1 MKKRF
6 TFIFTLLLTAF
17 LSLPWSSKLMADELT
32 VADGANTN
40 QYIPFYGNYV
50 DEYQRVQIVYA
61 PSDMSE
67 MSVLSGQAI
76 TGVKFYQNNSNAWSG
91 AFTISMAEISDAGFS
106 STAWFTDVLT
116 EVYSGTVTGGSTC
129 TITFS
134 DPYVYSGGNLLI
146 NIQTK
151 TTSYNYKSTSFYG
164 NTNIATVQP
173 SAYGRNSSS
182 VPSAPSTKTWF
193 IPKTTFTYEAA
204 SSCKKPTALTQSAV
218 TATSATFTWTAGASE
233 TSWQYVCLPAATAV
247 DWNSANVQ
255 TTSSPSASVSGL
267 SANTDYKFYLRAD
280 CGSEQ
285 SAELVNAFTTPCS
298 SLDIGSGWSESFE
311 TTTAGSGNLPDCW
324 SSVTYTY
331 SNVVYPYVIASNAS
345 DGSKSLCFYGGTT
358 SSTVYA
364 ILPPFVQ
371 DIKNLTISF
380 DYKNGS
386 MGSSWY
392 PQQFSVGYVTNPN
405 DMSTYTN
412 IQTFDQKD
420 TYFSTDEVVFPS
432 SVPTTATNIVIRYS
446 GNQTYALTSYIDN
459 IQVSVQSSCAKPTG
473 LTVTPASATS
483 ANVSWTAG
491 GSETAWNLQYRV
503 KGTSAWTAV
512 NNVTSNSYTLIGL
525 SANTTYEIQVQ
536 ANCGGEQ
543 SGWTSSVEVHT
554 PCAAVTSF
562 PWTEDFTGIA
572 SDIIPDCWDNSAS
585 TCTPAWD
592 NTEYYIWGTYA
603 SSGNTML
610 RLYSAYLNEDGVA
623 VINSPLITL
632 PNENDFEFLF
642 DYSHKA
648 NCGAFT
654 MKVSVDG
661 APFAPL
667 GSYSNEAGT
676 TSSYPG
682 AWTTE
687 SISLASFANHTIQF
701 QFSANPNYGNGAI
714 FLDNFKVQKAP
725 TCFKPT
731 GLSVSNITS
740 ATADLAWTAGAS
752 EAAWVVQYKAEG
764 ASDWTEKDVSTTP
777 SCSLTG
783 LSASMTYYVQVK
795 ADCGAGDYSE
805 PSAQQTF
812 KTTCA
817 TESLPFE
824 ESFSSST
831 MPDCWIATSAS
842 TTYKWYMD
850 YEYVSGAYNYYVRLR
865 TGSSGTA
872 TLQLPPID
880 LSTDAVLKFKWK
892 SSSSPVAPVKLYIST
907 DGGTTK
913 TLITPDDLTNTYSS
927 WTDKTY
933 DLSDYTGNTAIIYFI
948 STFSA
953 TNKYAY
959 LDDVQ
964 VIAKP
969 CDLLTNVKVQPTMDG
984 GTVTWTG
991 DAKKLQYREGTAG
1004 AWTAVAIAEANKA
1017 KPHTLTDLSASTL
1030 YQVRALSICGDESD
1044 EAAWTAPVSFTTKC
1058 APSSVLPYEN
1068 DFEAETYNS
1077 GTLPDCWGK
1086 ITTSTDYPQV
1096 AQSAL
1101 AYGVGSGEKGN
1112 FLQFQGSEDQIAV
1125 LPAFTADL
1133 STLTIQFF
1141 YRYHYADF
1149 QLGYVKADGATFVPI
1164 ETLTQSAAY
1173 GEAPYEKDLAA
1184 IPADAVYLALRMT
1197 NASSLSAQACVDN
1210 LVIKQT
1216 PTCSKPTN
1224 LSVSA
1229 ITAEGATFA
1238 WNVSEKATENQ
1249 YQYCVVATGVAPS
1262 DWTLLGEDVRTVTI
1276 TGKAAHTAYDFYVR
1290 SYCGSSDQSETVK
1303 LTFTTVC
1310 AVISALPWEH
1320 DFESDE
1326 TFDIPECWDAIDNSG
1341 TSYVYGSNG
1350 HNAAK
1355 CLFMEE
1361 GRTTNFQTV
1370 ILPKFDAEL
1379 GTLYISFWYKGSA
1392 GANYGNVQVGY
1403 ITDITNQ
1410 NTFVAVGDPFAP
1422 ASEYQNA
1429 EVPFTGIT
1437 ADARIA
1443 IRYAGGTSDGEL
1455 YIDDIRVAEISACAR
1470 PADLAAVATSDGAA
1484 LTWSDDAASEW
1495 TVRYSIK
1502 DANSWTEVEHIAVT
1516 NHTLSGLATGT
1527 EYEAQVKAVCG
1538 VGSESDWSEKVLF
1551 TPVCNLPTD
1560 LTVVSTT
1567 QTSARITWE
1576 SLESAWNLQYKAA
1589 ADAGWTS
1596 VNNIAVKD
1604 YLLGGLTAGTAY
1616 QVRVQATCG
1625 GETFSAPVSFTTMC
1639 TPSDVL
1645 PYENDFESE
1654 SVNLLPACWSKV
1666 PEAEYPKVLNGGA
1679 SYGGEGKCLCF
1690 FGDSEQMVVLPA
1702 FTEPMANLNIS
1713 FFYKNN
1719 TSSLEIGYVESDF
1732 VTFHKLA
1739 DLANLAAY
1747 DANVFEMSLSAAPA
1761 EAASIAIR
1769 FVGTD
1774 AYTSQAYFDNLRVRK
1789 TPTCLKPTDLAVSSI
1804 TANSASVSWTEN
1816 GTAAAWNLQYKLAS
1830 AADWTTVA
1838 ITEKPYNLSGLAQGT
1853 NYKVRVQAACAGEEL
1868 SDWSDEASFTTSC
1881 EAVTAIPYTETFDGA
1896 LSNCWNVT
1904 DDETSVYAHN
1914 VYDGELR
1921 LPGGKAVSGHLV
1933 VLPEITASLANAT
1946 MTIEYTAT
1954 SGANT
1959 ATPQVG
1965 YIDGES
1971 AFQELG
1977 TLSKSNS
1984 ATKAFVALAAA
1995 DGHRLALRYDDG
2007 TAEGDF
2013 NIREIRVSHVEIFE
2027 DVEGASDNQ
2036 TRLEALNGQTLDI
2049 VLTRSVWRN
2058 GDYGTIS
2065 LPFDLSAAQLADSKC
2080 PLNGFAIREYKESE
2094 VNTAGNIVDI
2104 YLQDVSEI
2112 TAGDAYFV
2120 RYDGSLA
2127 NLSPLHFRD
2136 VTVSSYEPNNTND
2149 GNLSLFGLFNPLA
2162 VEANDYGTLFVGS
2175 GNALYYPNVAGY
2187 IKGFRAYFTVP
2198 TSSPL
2203 HAPIRNGA
2211 PIRISEQKN
2220 TPTGFENTEE
2230 GHSAQSVKIV
2240 ENGQLFIIRNGVKY
2254 DAQGKKVQ

>member
-6 TFIFTLLLTAF
+6 TFILTLTAM
-17 LSLPWSSKLMADELT
+17 LCLGAGNVWGAQSLPYSYGFEDYNLA
-32 VADGANTN
+32 ADGWTKFFGTSLTSNNNECAIVGAAKHTGSYGFRFSSYQTSGANA
-40 QYIPFYGNYV
+40 QYLISPELN
-50 DEYQRVQIVYA
+50 A
-61 PSDMSE
+61 P
-67 MSVLSGQAI
+67 
-76 TGVKFYQNNSNAWSG
+76 TGVELSFVYKASSTSG
-91 AFTISMAEISDAGFS
+91 TEVFKVGYSTTDTNISSFEFGDEIS
-106 STAWFTDVLT
+106 T
-116 EVYSGTVTGGSTC
+116 
-129 TITFS
+129 
-134 DPYVYSGGNLLI
+134 
-146 NIQTK
+146 
-151 TTSYNYKSTSFYG
+151 KSTSW
-164 NTNIATVQP
+164 
-173 SAYGRNSSS
+173 
-182 VPSAPSTKTWF
+182 K
-193 IPKTTFTYEAA
+193 TYEGSFPAGTKYIAVYYYANYQYRLYVDNFAFEAGSA
-204 SSCKKPTALTQSAV
+204 SATCPVPTALTKGEI
-218 TATSATFTWTAGASE
+218 TATSATFTWTAGGKES
-233 TSWQYVCLPAATAV
+233 SWQYLCLPAAESPNWESSAVETVNTPSATVSVLPATAYKFYV
-247 DWNSANVQ
+247 RSYCAADDQSGAINVAFKTPCGAISVLPYTENFDGIDDNVFPDCWQYIFTGSTLPKVYNYGYYAN
-255 TTSSPSASVSGL
+255 SSPKSLYVYGGSASTPATIIFPPFEADIKTLALSFYYQCSEDNPSWGYEYGHPYIGYITDPTDVSTFKALSTALDQKSGSELFVDNFSLSGAPSGAYIAIQYKGNGYNGGLYLDDITVARASSCTKPTGIDAVSSITPTSASVSWTGEASQYQYIVVSAGGAEDWSTPTLVSAKSASLTGL
-267 SANTDYKFYLRAD
+267 AHNTSYDFYVRSYCSA
-280 CGSEQ
+280 SEQ
-285 SAELVNAFTTPCS
+285 SGSVKTTFRTPC
-298 SLDIGSGWSESFE
+298 G
-311 TTTAGSGNLPDCW
+311 
-324 SSVTYTY
+324 
-331 SNVVYPYVIASNAS
+331 
-345 DGSKSLCFYGGTT
+345 
-358 SSTVYA
+358 
-364 ILPPFVQ
+364 
-371 DIKNLTISF
+371 
-380 DYKNGS
+380 
-386 MGSSWY
+386 
-392 PQQFSVGYVTNPN
+392 
-405 DMSTYTN
+405 
-412 IQTFDQKD
+412 
-420 TYFSTDEVVFPS
+420 
-432 SVPTTATNIVIRYS
+432 
-446 GNQTYALTSYIDN
+446 
-459 IQVSVQSSCAKPTG
+459 
-473 LTVTPASATS
+473 
-483 ANVSWTAG
+483 
-491 GSETAWNLQYRV
+491 
-503 KGTSAWTAV
+503 
-512 NNVTSNSYTLIGL
+512 
-525 SANTTYEIQVQ
+525 
-536 ANCGGEQ
+536 
-543 SGWTSSVEVHT
+543 
-554 PCAAVTSF
+554 AVTSF
-562 PWTEDFTGIA
+562 PWTEDFTGMAEYIT
-572 SDIIPDCWDNSAS
+572 PECWDNSAS
-585 TCTPAWD
+585 TTSTLGTYP
-592 NTEYYIWGTYA
+592 YYVWGTIEK
-603 SSGNTML
+603 SSNMML
-610 RLYSAYLNEDGVA
+610 QLYNGMVQSGTA
-623 VINSPLITL
+623 VINTPLFTL
-632 PNENDFEFLF
+632 PDANDFQFLF

-648 NCGAFT
+648 NCGEFKLK
-654 MKVSVDG
+654 MSVDG
-661 APFAPL
+661 APFADL
-667 GSYSNEAGT
+667 GTYTNPGSTATMPGEFTSVT
-676 TSSYPG
+676 IDLSSYN
-682 AWTTE
+682 
-687 SISLASFANHTIQF
+687 LANKTIQF
-701 QFSANPNYGNGAI
+701 QFFANANYGSGGI
-714 FLDNFKVQKAP
+714 YIDNLKVQKAP
-725 TCFKPT
+725 TCFTPS
-731 GLSVSNITS
+731 GLTISGVTS
-740 ATADLAWTAGAS
+740 ETADLAWTKGAT

-764 ASDWTEKDVSTTP
+764 ASDWTEKDVSSTP

-783 LSASMTYYVQVK
+783 LSASTTYYVQVK
-795 ADCGAGDYSE
+795 ADCGEGDYSE

-824 ESFSSST
+824 EDFGNTSAL
-831 MPDCWIATSAS
+831 PDCWNVGKTGGSYQWAPNYD
-842 TTYKWYMD
+842 TYPD
-850 YEYVSGAYNYYVRLR
+850 YYLQFR
-865 TGSSGTA
+865 TGTGSTYSYLQTPPIELTEDALLSFDWRNSGSNNADLRISTNSGT
-872 TLQLPPID
+872 TFSSITND
-880 LSTDAVLKFKWK
+880 LSNTQ
-892 SSSSPVAPVKLYIST
+892 SSWV
-907 DGGTTK
+907 TK
-913 TLITPDDLTNTYSS
+913 TF
-927 WTDKTY
+927 
-933 DLSDYTGNTAIIYFI
+933 DLSAYTGQTVIIEVQGKNGT
-948 STFSA
+948 SS
-953 TNKYAY
+953 KY
-959 LDDVQ
+959 LR
-964 VIAKP
+964 INNFRIEAKP

-1004 AWTAVAIAEANKA
+1004 AWTAVAIAEADKA
-1017 KPHTLTDLSASTL
+1017 KPHTLTSLSASTL

-1173 GEAPYEKDLAA
+1173 GEAPYEKDLAS

-1197 NASSLSAQACVDN
+1197 NASNLSAQACVDN
-1210 LVIKQT
+1210 LVIKET

-1224 LSVSA
+1224 LTISA
-1229 ITAEGATFA
+1229 ITSEGATFS
-1238 WNVSEKATENQ
+1238 WNVSEKANETQ
-1249 YQYCVVATGVAPS
+1249 YQYCVVASGVTPS
-1262 DWTLLGEDVRTVTI
+1262 AWTLLGEDVRTVTI

-1303 LTFTTVC
+1303 LTFTTAC

-1326 TFDIPECWDAIDNSG
+1326 TFDIPECWDALDNSG
-1341 TSYVYGSNG
+1341 TSYVLGSNG

-1355 CLFMEE
+1355 SLYVAY
-1361 GRTTNFQTV
+1361 GRTTNYQTV

-1392 GANYGNVQVGY
+1392 GANYGTVQVGY
-1403 ITDITNQ
+1403 ITDVTDQ

-1484 LTWSDDAASEW
+1484 LTWSDDAANEW

-1645 PYENDFESE
+1645 PYENDFKSE

-1904 DDETSVYAHN
+1904 DDETSVYAHS

-1965 YIDGES
+1965 YINGES

>member
-6 TFIFTLLLTAF
+6 TFILTLTALLF
-17 LSLPWSSKLMADELT
+17 LGTGNVWGAQSLPYSYGFEDYNLA
-32 VADGANTN
+32 ADGWTKFFGTSLTSNNNECAIVGAAKHTGSYGFRFSSYQTSGANA
-40 QYIPFYGNYV
+40 QYLISPELN
-50 DEYQRVQIVYA
+50 A
-61 PSDMSE
+61 P
-67 MSVLSGQAI
+67 
-76 TGVKFYQNNSNAWSG
+76 TGVELSFVYKASSTSG
-91 AFTISMAEISDAGFS
+91 TEVFKVGYSTTDASISSFEFGDEIS
-106 STAWFTDVLT
+106 T
-116 EVYSGTVTGGSTC
+116 
-129 TITFS
+129 
-134 DPYVYSGGNLLI
+134 
-146 NIQTK
+146 
-151 TTSYNYKSTSFYG
+151 KSTSW
-164 NTNIATVQP
+164 
-173 SAYGRNSSS
+173 
-182 VPSAPSTKTWF
+182 K
-193 IPKTTFTYEAA
+193 TYEGSFPAGTKYIAIYYYANYQYRLYVDNFAFEAGSA
-204 SSCKKPTALTQSAV
+204 SATCPVPTSLTKGEI
-218 TATSATFTWTAGASE
+218 TATSATFTWTAGGEES
-233 TSWQYVCLPAATAV
+233 SWQYLCLPAAESPNWESSAVETVNTPSATVSVLPATAYKFYV
-247 DWNSANVQ
+247 RSYCAADDQSGAISVAFKTPCGAISVLPYTENFDGIDDNVFPDCWQ
-255 TTSSPSASVSGL
+255 YITTSSTLPKVYNYGYYANSSPKSLYVYGGSASTPATIIFPPFEADIKTLALSFYYQCSEDNPSWGYEYGHPYIGYITDPTDVSTFKALSTALDQKSGSELFVDNFSLSGAPSGAYIAIQYKGNGYNGGLYLDDITVARASSCTKPTGIDAVSSITPTSASVSWTGEASQYQYIVVSAGGAEDWSTPTLVSAKSASLTGL
-267 SANTDYKFYLRAD
+267 APNTSYDFYVRSYCSA
-280 CGSEQ
+280 SEQ
-285 SAELVNAFTTPCS
+285 SGSVKTTFRTPC
-298 SLDIGSGWSESFE
+298 G
-311 TTTAGSGNLPDCW
+311 
-324 SSVTYTY
+324 
-331 SNVVYPYVIASNAS
+331 
-345 DGSKSLCFYGGTT
+345 
-358 SSTVYA
+358 
-364 ILPPFVQ
+364 
-371 DIKNLTISF
+371 
-380 DYKNGS
+380 
-386 MGSSWY
+386 
-392 PQQFSVGYVTNPN
+392 
-405 DMSTYTN
+405 
-412 IQTFDQKD
+412 
-420 TYFSTDEVVFPS
+420 
-432 SVPTTATNIVIRYS
+432 
-446 GNQTYALTSYIDN
+446 
-459 IQVSVQSSCAKPTG
+459 
-473 LTVTPASATS
+473 
-483 ANVSWTAG
+483 
-491 GSETAWNLQYRV
+491 
-503 KGTSAWTAV
+503 
-512 NNVTSNSYTLIGL
+512 
-525 SANTTYEIQVQ
+525 
-536 ANCGGEQ
+536 
-543 SGWTSSVEVHT
+543 
-554 PCAAVTSF
+554 AVTSF
-562 PWTEDFTGIA
+562 PWTEDFTGMAEYIT
-572 SDIIPDCWDNSAS
+572 PECWDNSAS
-585 TCTPAWD
+585 TTSTLGTYP
-592 NTEYYIWGTYA
+592 YYVWGTIEN
-603 SSGNTML
+603 SSNMML
-610 RLYSAYLNEDGVA
+610 QLYNGMVQSGAA
-623 VINSPLITL
+623 VINTPLFAI
-632 PNENDFEFLF
+632 PNETDYELLF

-648 NCGAFT
+648 NCGAFKL
-654 MKVSVDG
+654 KVSVDG
-661 APFAPL
+661 APFAEL
-667 GSYSNEAGT
+667 GTYTNEAGT
-676 TSSYPG
+676 TATYPG

-701 QFSANPNYGNGAI
+701 QFSANANYGSGCI
-714 FLDNFKVQKAP
+714 YIDNIKVRKAP
-725 TCFKPT
+725 TCITPS
-731 GLSVSNITS
+731 GLTVSNIGS
-740 ATADLAWTAGAS
+740 ASANLSWTAGAS
-752 EAAWVVQYKAEG
+752 EAAWVVQYKADG
-764 ASDWTEKDVSTTP
+764 AADWTEKAVSTTP
-777 SCSLTG
+777 SCTLTE
-783 LSASMTYYVQVK
+783 LAASTTYYVQIK

-817 TESLPFE
+817 AESLPFE
-824 ESFSSST
+824 EDFGNTSAL
-831 MPDCWIATSAS
+831 PDCWNVGKTGGSYQWAPNYE
-842 TTYKWYMD
+842 TYPD
-850 YEYVSGAYNYYVRLR
+850 YYLQFR
-865 TGSSGTA
+865 TGTGSTYSYLQTPPIELTEDALLSFDWRNSGSNNADLRISTNSGT
-872 TLQLPPID
+872 TFTSITND
-880 LSTDAVLKFKWK
+880 LSNTQ
-892 SSSSPVAPVKLYIST
+892 SSW
-907 DGGTTK
+907 TTK
-913 TLITPDDLTNTYSS
+913 TF
-927 WTDKTY
+927 
-933 DLSDYTGNTAIIYFI
+933 DLSAYTGQTVIIEVQGKNGTASKYLRINN
-948 STFSA
+948 FSV
-953 TNKYAY
+953 K
-959 LDDVQ
+959 
-964 VIAKP
+964 AKP

-1004 AWTAVAIAEANKA
+1004 AWSAVAIAEADKA

-1044 EAAWTAPVSFTTKC
+1044 EAAWTAPISFTTKC

-1068 DFEAETYNS
+1068 DFEAEAYNS

-1096 AQSAL
+1096 AQGAL
-1101 AYGVGSGEKGN
+1101 AYGGSGN

-1210 LVIKQT
+1210 LVIKET

-1224 LSVSA
+1224 LTISA
-1229 ITAEGATFA
+1229 ITSEGATFA

-1262 DWTLLGEDVRTVTI
+1262 DWTLLDENVRTVTI
-1276 TGKAAHTAYDFYVR
+1276 TGKNAHTAYDFYVR

-1303 LTFTTVC
+1303 LTFTTAC

-1326 TFDIPECWDAIDNSG
+1326 TFDIPECWDALDNSG
-1341 TSYVYGSNG
+1341 TSYVLGSNG

-1355 CLFMEE
+1355 SLYVAY
-1361 GRTTNFQTV
+1361 GRTTNYQTV

-1379 GTLYISFWYKGSA
+1379 NTLYISFWYKGSA
-1392 GANYGNVQVGY
+1392 GANYGTVQVGY
-1403 ITDITNQ
+1403 ITDVTDQ
-1410 NTFVAVGDPFAP
+1410 STFVAVGEPFAP

-1516 NHTLSGLATGT
+1516 NHTLSDLTTGT

-1589 ADAGWTS
+1589 DAGWTS

-1639 TPSDVL
+1639 MPSDVL

-1666 PEAEYPKVLNGGA
+1666 PEAEYPKVINGGA

-1739 DLANLAAY
+1739 DLANLVAY

-1761 EAASIAIR
+1761 EAVSIAIR

-1868 SDWSDEASFTTSC
+1868 SDWSDEAEFTTSC

-1904 DDETSVYAHN
+1904 DDETSVYAHS

-2027 DVEGASDNQ
+2027 DVEGANNVL
-2036 TRLEALNGQTLDI
+2036 RLEALKSAGPIDAVFARPILRDGHYNTLC
-2049 VLTRSVWRN
+2049 
-2058 GDYGTIS
+2058 

-2080 PLNGFAIREYKESE
+2080 PFNGFE
-2094 VNTAGNIVDI
+2094 VRNYDHSDVDVNNDIVDI
-2104 YLQDVSEI
+2104 YLRTVGSIE
-2112 TAGDAYFV
+2112 AGKACFV
-2120 RYDGSLA
+2120 RLVEGTLDRLA
-2127 NLSPLHFRD
+2127 MADFRD
-2136 VTVSSYEPNNTND
+2136 VTIKTSTITPTDDNASGIHYIGIFDPHDLIGNSSA
-2149 GNLSLFGLFNPLA
+2149 NLYLST
-2162 VEANDYGTLFVGS
+2162 D
-2175 GNALYYPNVAGY
+2175 NALYIPASDTKM
-2187 IKGFRAYFTVP
+2187 KGFRAYFGVDAGGP
-2198 TSSPL
+2198 AS
-2203 HAPIRNGA
+2203 APIRRGA
-2211 PIRISEQKN
+2211 QVR
-2220 TPTGFENTEE
+2220 
-2230 GHSAQSVKIV
+2230 IV
-2240 ENGQLFIIRNGVKY
+2240 EHKDSTTDINAIGNEHTQAEKHIENNQVIIIRNGIKY
-2254 DAQGKKVQ
+2254 TVQGQMIQ